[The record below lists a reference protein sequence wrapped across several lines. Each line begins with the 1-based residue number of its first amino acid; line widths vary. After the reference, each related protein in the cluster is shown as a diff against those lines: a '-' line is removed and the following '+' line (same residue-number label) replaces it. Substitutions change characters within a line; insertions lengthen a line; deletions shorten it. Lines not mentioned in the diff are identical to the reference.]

1 MDWFLYDKE
10 IRHKRVNQQKRLTK
24 REFNKIKDI
33 AKIFAP
39 YFEDFTWKWI
49 LVKLKTLPNSI

>member
-39 YFEDFTWKWI
+39 YFEEFT
-49 LVKLKTLPNSI
+49 